1 MNKLTPPV
9 RMTFSGGAIAQNWFR
24 WEREFRTFFAG
35 CELGQKPN
43 ETHVAIL
50 LHTAGPEAQ
59 EIHQTPVYANDD
71 DMIDYNVV
79 LGTLRAYCEPR
90 KKKLCSRDIGS
101 GHVTN
106 WKMKLHDKRQ
116 YCIRNAR

>member
-1 MNKLTPPV
+1 MNKLTTPV
-9 RMTFSGGAIAQNWFR
+9 RMNFSGGAIAQNWSR

-71 DMIDYNVV
+71 ERIDYNVV
-79 LGTLRAYCEPR
+79 LGKLRAYCEPR
-90 KKKLCSRDIGS
+90 KNFVFERHRFWSRDQLENEA
-101 GHVTN
+101 T
-106 WKMKLHDKRQ
+106 
-116 YCIRNAR
+116 C

>member
-1 MNKLTPPV
+1 MN
-9 RMTFSGGAIAQNWFR
+9 FSGGAIAQNWSR

-59 EIHQTPVYANDD
+59 EIHQPVYANDD
-71 DMIDYNVV
+71 ERIEYNVV
-79 LGTLRAYCEPR
+79 LGKLRAYCEPR
-90 KKKLCSRDIGS
+90 KMLCSRDIGS

-106 WKMKLHDKRQ
+106 WKMKQHVKRHD
-116 YCIRNAR
+116 CIRNTR